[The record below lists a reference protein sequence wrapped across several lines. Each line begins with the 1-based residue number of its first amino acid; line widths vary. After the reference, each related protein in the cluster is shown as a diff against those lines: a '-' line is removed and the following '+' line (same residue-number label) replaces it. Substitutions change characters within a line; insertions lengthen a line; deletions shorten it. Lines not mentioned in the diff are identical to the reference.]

1 MYLQNLQMLLQAKLQ
16 SENGMSDVAGGGV
29 VDNMADD
36 GKVMYERDRGGYN
49 QYNDLSDS
57 GF

>member
-1 MYLQNLQMLLQAKLQ
+1 MLLQAKLQ

>member
-1 MYLQNLQMLLQAKLQ
+1 MHLQNLQMLLQAKLQ
-16 SENGMSDVAGGGV
+16 SENGMSDVAGSGA

-49 QYNDLSDS
+49 QYNDPSDS